1 MLLAKLS
8 KTMRN
13 DSRTVMSGNSNR
25 FVRWFVRVDDWL
37 DSLTVWP
44 FVGVMLG
51 FMYGALV
58 LAYVIKA
65 II

>member
-1 MLLAKLS
+1 
-8 KTMRN
+8 
-13 DSRTVMSGNSNR
+13 MSGNSNR

-51 FMYGALV
+51 FIYGAFAI
-58 LAYVIKA
+58 AYVIKA

>member
-1 MLLAKLS
+1 MVK
-8 KTMRN
+8 N
-13 DSRTVMSGNSNR
+13 GNSNR
-25 FVRWFVRVDDWL
+25 FARWL

-51 FMYGALV
+51 FIYGAFAI
-58 LAYVIKA
+58 AYVIKA